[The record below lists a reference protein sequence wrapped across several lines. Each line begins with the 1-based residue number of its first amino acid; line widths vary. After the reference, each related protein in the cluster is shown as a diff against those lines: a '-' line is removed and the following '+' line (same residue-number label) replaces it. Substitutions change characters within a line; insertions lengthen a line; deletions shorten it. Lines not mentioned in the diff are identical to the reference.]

1 MVNRWT
7 AVAASPST
15 SLGASGLHPQNR
27 RRSMKAPQLLF
38 GALALVMSVSACQ
51 RQTSQAELKQTASQA
66 ADRIKS
72 ESVKA
77 GEKLEDA
84 WLATKIHAKFIGDR
98 DIKARDIK
106 VSANDGVVTLTGHVL
121 NESER
126 QLALT
131 LAKNTDGVKQVV
143 DKLDAEVAGPPPVR
157 TVNSGTPGATAT
169 TGASASPTS
178 PASASPPVAASDDT
192 RITTS
197 IQSKYFMDDRIKG
210 RHIVVTTNA
219 GVVTLNGDVADD
231 TERAEALLL
240 ARTTEGVKRVE
251 DNLTISPAT
260 APVAAPPS
268 PAAAPPSTSAAPA
281 APAAPPSAGKPAV
294 TVPDTDAA
302 LADRVKSQ
310 LTSDNEIKSA
320 PMEVTAKGGVVTIQ
334 GTVATRA
341 AKDRALTVVR
351 GIDGVT
357 QVVDRIQISPAKS
370 SPTKS
375 SSARKAKR

>member
-1 MVNRWT
+1 
-7 AVAASPST
+7 
-15 SLGASGLHPQNR
+15 
-27 RRSMKAPQLLF
+27 MKPPQLLCS
-38 GALALVMSVSACQ
+38 ALALVMSVSACQ
-51 RQTSQAELKQTASQA
+51 RQTSQAELKQSASQT

-77 GEKLEDA
+77 GEKLEDV
-84 WLATKIHAKFIGDR
+84 WLSTKIQAKFVGDR
-98 DIKARDIK
+98 EIKARDVK
-106 VSANDGVVTLTGHVL
+106 VSAHDGVVTLTGSVL

-143 DKLDAEVAGPPPVR
+143 DNLDVQVAGPPPAR
-157 TVNSGTPGATAT
+157 AVNGGTAGAAATSGN
-169 TGASASPTS
+169 STS
-178 PASASPPVAASDDT
+178 PALPSPVAVSDDT

-219 GVVTLNGDVADD
+219 GVVTLSGEIADE

-251 DNLTISPAT
+251 DNLTMPPAST
-260 APVAAPPS
+260 AATPP
-268 PAAAPPSTSAAPA
+268 TPA
-281 APAAPPSAGKPAV
+281 APSAAAKPTAAAAN
-294 TVPDTDAA
+294 TDAA
-302 LADRVKSQ
+302 LADRIKSQ
-310 LTSDNEIKSA
+310 LASDTQMKNA
-320 PMEVTAKGGVVTIQ
+320 PIDVTANSGVVTMQ
-334 GTVATRA
+334 GTVPTRA
-341 AKDRALTVVR
+341 AKEHALSVAS

-357 QVVDRIQISPAKS
+357 QVIDRIQVSTAKS

-375 SSARKAKR
+375 SPARKVKR